1 MFEHIKGKLKNNAYT
16 PDTIIDIGA
25 CYGMFTDKML
35 DVFPLSKYYLFETR
49 NHPELQKF
57 LVKDNVEVFNM
68 MLCKDNHLDK
78 ILSTKD
84 INNIFIKINCKDD
97 VIYILEGA
105 DNILKITD
113 FILVD
118 LPFDDKYNNMSK
130 IFLDYIKFLGNKGF
144 VLFDNVHNYEIET
157 SKRYNMIFINKN
169 YKFTN

>member
-1 MFEHIKGKLKNNAYT
+1 
-16 PDTIIDIGA
+16 
-25 CYGMFTDKML
+25 
-35 DVFPLSKYYLFETR
+35 
-49 NHPELQKF
+49 
-57 LVKDNVEVFNM
+57 

-169 YKFTN
+169 YKFNN